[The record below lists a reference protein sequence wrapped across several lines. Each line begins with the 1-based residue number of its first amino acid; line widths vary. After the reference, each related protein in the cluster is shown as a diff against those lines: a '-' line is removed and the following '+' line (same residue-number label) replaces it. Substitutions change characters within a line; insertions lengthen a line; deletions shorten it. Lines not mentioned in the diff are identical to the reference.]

1 MPYVHIHMAQKLSDD
16 QRETLKAR
24 VGQLIE
30 ILPGKSEQVLM
41 LRFDDAQQMYYRGV
55 PENCV
60 YVNICLYLMSPDEKK
75 EEFAH
80 GLAAALTEIAGI
92 DPSNMFI
99 SFSEYNNWFSHGRFK

>member
-1 MPYVHIHMAQKLSDD
+1 MPYVHMHMAKKLSDE

-41 LRFDDAQQMYYRGV
+41 LRLDDGLPMNYRGV

-60 YVNICLYLMSPDEKK
+60 YVNTCLYLMSPDEKK
-75 EEFAH
+75 EAFAH
-80 GLAAALTEIAGI
+80 GLAAALIEIVGV
-92 DPSNMFI
+92 DMSNIFM
-99 SFSEYNNWFSHGRFK
+99 SFSEYNNWFSNGRFK